1 MSSNPSQPMA
11 GVGWKR
17 PRTATPHGRHAAH
30 AHAATSAQST
40 LGQQDPPTHRDREQ
54 TRRTHARDREHKDQ
68 SQPARPFKRPANQ
81 PTLHG
86 AHTRTDPQHH
96 QGSECVA
103 RLRPSLAQPHQQG
116 THERTHARS
125 HPWSHAPVFG
135 SSACHVTDCASV
147 RSSGTRV
154 PAASSSPRQRPP
166 PPPSRGPT
174 RARCKGLR
182 PTPALLSLGGLRLS
196 RPAVVGSSA
205 PPRSF
210 FPCRGFR
217 LVCIHD
223 SYSSGAV
230 NTVPGRFQSLMVW

>member
-1 MSSNPSQPMA
+1 MSSNQSQPMA

-17 PRTATPHGRHAAH
+17 PHTATPHGRHAAH

-166 PPPSRGPT
+166 PPPRRGPT

-182 PTPALLSLGGLRLS
+182 PTPALPDLVPFPWFLAAARV
-196 RPAVVGSSA
+196 RRVAGSS
-205 PPRSF
+205 S
-210 FPCRGFR
+210 CRGW

-223 SYSSGAV
+223 SYSSGWV
-230 NTVPGRFQSLMVW
+230 NTVLGRFQSLMVW